1 MIVAIPEHSSTSL
14 QNAAD
19 APLQNASLF
28 TPLTVGDLRLKH
40 RVVLAPLTRMRSTQ
54 PGDIPNALNATYY
67 AQRATPGGLLIS
79 EATQISLEG
88 KGYPATP
95 GIYSEEQI
103 AGWRIVTD
111 AVHAKGGYLFAQL
124 WHVGRISHSSLHP
137 QQGLPVSASAV
148 VPAEGKTFNAAFQ
161 MVDFEAPRALA
172 IEELPRI
179 VADYVHAARCA
190 KAAGFD
196 GIELHSANGYL
207 LDQFL
212 EDGVNHRTDAYGGSI
227 ENRARLLLEVVDAV
241 IAVWGAGRVGV
252 RLSPWGKYNSMSDS
266 NPVPLFTYVLEQ
278 LSARGIAYAHLV
290 EPRANGGADGSL
302 DANAPDA
309 AASFRK
315 AFPGVLIAAGGFQGE
330 TASRT
335 VASGEAD
342 AIAFGRW
349 FISNPDLPRRLQL
362 GAALQP
368 YDRSTFYGG
377 TEKGYTDYPALE
389 ESSVR

>member
-1 MIVAIPEHSSTSL
+1 MTKSISSPNSSS
-14 QNAAD
+14 N
-19 APLQNASLF
+19 APLFN
-28 TPLTVGDLRLKH
+28 PLRLGDLTLAH

-88 KGYPATP
+88 KGYPVTP

-137 QQGLPVSASAV
+137 QQGLPVSASAIA
-148 VPAEGKTFNAAFQ
+148 PADGKALTATFQ
-161 MVDFEAPRALA
+161 QVEFETPRALA
-172 IEELPRI
+172 LEELPRI

-190 KAAGFD
+190 QAAGFD
-196 GIELHSANGYL
+196 GVEIHSANGYL

-212 EDGVNHRTDAYGGSI
+212 EDGVNHRTDAYGGAI

-241 IAVWGAGRVGV
+241 VSVWGPGRVGV
-252 RLSPWGKYNSMSDS
+252 RLSPWGKFNSMNDS
-266 NPVPLFTYVLEQ
+266 NPLALFTYVLQQ
-278 LSARGIAYAHLV
+278 LSARSIAYAHLV
-290 EPRANGGADGSL
+290 EPRANGGADGAL
-302 DANAPDA
+302 DASAPDA

-315 AFPGVLIAAGGFQGE
+315 AFPSALISAGGYLGD
-330 TASRT
+330 TASKAI
-335 VASGEAD
+335 ASGHAD

-362 GAALQP
+362 GVELNS

-377 TEKGYTDYPALE
+377 TEKGYTDYPALDE
-389 ESSVR
+389 ILSPTLA